1 MDRLVAG
8 AAALGLPLSDAQR
21 ARFAR
26 YQALLLDWNTRLNL
40 TAIVEPAA
48 VERLHFLDSLTCA
61 LPLLARWGTAAAIPP
76 LRVIDVGSG
85 AGFPGLPL
93 KLALPQLRL
102 TLLEATGKKA
112 AFLAHVVAELE
123 LDGVTVVAERAEV
136 AAHQAV
142 HREAYDV
149 ALARALATLPV
160 LLELTL
166 PFLRVG
172 GLLVAPRK
180 GDLAGELA
188 RAALAL
194 RELGGA
200 ARPPQPI
207 ALPELAD
214 GRALVLVDKV
224 APTPAA
230 YPRRPGLPAKR
241 PLAARP
247 ASAQGS

>member
-123 LDGVTVVAERAEV
+123 LDDVTVVAERAEV

>member
-1 MDRLVAG
+1 MELLAG
-8 AAALGLPLSDAQR
+8 GATALGLPLTKAQR

-26 YQALLLDWNTRLNL
+26 YQALLLHWNTRLNL
-40 TAIVEPAA
+40 TAITEPTA

-61 LPLLARWGTAAAIPP
+61 LPLLARWGAAAAIPP

-85 AGFPGLPL
+85 GGFPGLPL

-123 LDGVTVVAERAEV
+123 LEGVTVVAERAEI
-136 AAHQAV
+136 AAHQVAHRAV
-142 HREAYDV
+142 YDV
-149 ALARALATLPV
+149 ALARALAALPV

-166 PFLRVG
+166 PFLQVG

-180 GDLAGELA
+180 GDLAAELA

-200 ARPPQPI
+200 ARPPLPI

-241 PLAARP
+241 PLGARP
-247 ASAQGS
+247 RAAGGD